1 MSFQK
6 ITEKLLTSMRDEIR
20 KEDNITIITQD
31 IIQPIVKRVIEQLY
45 TYFLGFGLILVF
57 IVVSVLVILILNL
70 KICYFK

>member
-45 TYFLGFGLILVF
+45 IYFLGFGLILVF
-57 IVVSVLVILILNL
+57 IVVAVFVILILNL